1 MTLSFRIWDIKNK
14 KYIQNCAQ
22 AISARGKLLIG
33 DGYLINSLKEVDPSD
48 YIIEYCTGFKSLNGE
63 DLYVND
69 YIEFKLGLKMV
80 RARIIYD
87 HFSFKLAE
95 IRGGY
100 MDFTQQGYTLIGN
113 QNTAP
118 VN

>member
-1 MTLSFRIWDIKNK
+1 MILSFRIWDIKNK
-14 KYIQNCAQ
+14 KYVDNCAV
-22 AISARGKLLIG
+22 AISNRKTLLIG
-33 DGYLINSLKEVDPSD
+33 DGYLFNSLKEINPEN
-48 YIIEYCTGFKSLNGE
+48 YCIEYSTGYKDINGK

-69 YIEFKLGLKMV
+69 YVEYQLGLK
-80 RARIIYD
+80 RIRCRIIYD
-87 HFSFKLAE
+87 NFAFRLAE

-100 MDFTQQGYTLIGN
+100 MDFTQQEYTLIGN